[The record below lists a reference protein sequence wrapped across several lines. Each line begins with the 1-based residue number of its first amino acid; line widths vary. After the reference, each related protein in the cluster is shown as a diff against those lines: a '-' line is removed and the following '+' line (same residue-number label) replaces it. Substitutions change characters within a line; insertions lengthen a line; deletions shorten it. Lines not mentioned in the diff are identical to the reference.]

1 MSAPPDER
9 NHSAH
14 RLLTILVDNR
24 GSDLHLQ
31 VGEAPIARIDG
42 RLGRFEMEAL
52 TDKNVLDLAH
62 EILATDS
69 RFNEFLTTKE
79 FDTALEFEDIGRFR
93 VNLFFQR
100 GKPGMVLRAIGSKI
114 PTVETMGLP
123 EVLRDL
129 ATIQQGLIL
138 VTGATGSGKSTTL
151 AAMIDHINE
160 TQPRHIVTLEDPIEY
175 VHANKIGLINQREIH
190 VDSESYAAGLKHALR
205 QDPDVIL
212 IGEIRDVESVSTA
225 LTAAE
230 TGHLVFATLHT
241 HDAAESL
248 ERLINMYPKENLQ
261 QIRMQLS
268 LGLYAILCQKL
279 VPKAGGGRTAA
290 IEILIN
296 TPLIKKLILEGDTT
310 KIPSAIQ
317 SSRSEKMQTFN
328 QALVDLVKAGTV
340 SEEDALEASPKVD
353 ELRMNFKGIYSGTSG
368 L

>member
-1 MSAPPDER
+1 MSSSPNES
-9 NHSAH
+9 NISAH
-14 RLLTILVDNR
+14 QLLAILVENK

-31 VGEAPIARIDG
+31 VGEAPVGRFDG
-42 RLGRFEMEAL
+42 RLGRFEMEVL
-52 TDKNVLDLAH
+52 TENNVLSLTR
-62 EILATDS
+62 EILTTDD

-79 FDTALEFEDIGRFR
+79 FDTAIEFEDIGRFR
-93 VNLFFQR
+93 ANLFFQR
-100 GKPGMVLRAIGSKI
+100 GKPGVVLRSIGNEI
-114 PTVETMGLP
+114 PTLQTLGLP

-151 AAMIDHINE
+151 AAMIGHINE

-175 VHANKIGLINQREIH
+175 VHSNKIGLINQREIH
-190 VDSESYAAGLKHALR
+190 VDSESYASALKHVLR

-248 ERLINMYPKENLQ
+248 ERLINMYPRENVQ

-268 LGLYAILCQKL
+268 LGLHAILCQKL
-279 VPKAGGGRTAA
+279 VPKTDGGRIAA
-290 IEILIN
+290 MEILIN
-296 TPLIKKLILEGDTT
+296 TPRMSKLVLEGDTT
-310 KIPSAIQ
+310 KIPAAIQ
-317 SSRSEKMQTFN
+317 ASRTEKMQTFN
-328 QALVDLVKAGTV
+328 QALVDLVKAGLLL
-340 SEEDALEASPKVD
+340 EEDALEASPKAD